1 MYLFIQV
8 HVNIRELKTFG
19 NVFLY
24 RTHTYVRTYI
34 CAYIHYMYAAHVRIM
49 RVLYVHTYVGMQL
62 VSVCSVFLCIPY
74 VHACVC
80 CEVCLCMYVHQSL

>member
-24 RTHTYVRTYI
+24 RTHTYVRTYVHT
-34 CAYIHYMYAAHVRIM
+34 YITCMQLMYNACLHVR
-49 RVLYVHTYVGMQL
+49 TYVGMQL

-80 CEVCLCMYVHQSL
+80 CEVCLCTYVHQSL